1 LITEQGIKSSLD
13 CDLSLVSRLLKKNE
27 KKGYLSRELMKVE
40 NKKRKQNA
48 FFLTE
53 KGEKVALEIKESKAK
68 SLKKSKKNVTQ
79 QHLSEY

>member
-1 LITEQGIKSSLD
+1 
-13 CDLSLVSRLLKKNE
+13 
-27 KKGYLSRELMKVE
+27 MKVE